1 MCAEDFY
8 LLNVSAPASIDNCV
22 VRAKIACAWSFGRR
36 LFPSHEAHT
45 DSIPTRCA
53 RDGHAPLRAP
63 LFSQVPAPEVP
74 GAQVPGAQ
82 VPLCRALAR
91 ADSNH
96 RKSKTRTLSKSGFRR
111 LATFGVSLC
120 ASLVTAAD
128 QQRATFFANAPSSSS
143 QACDDSLY
151 KCGRNTTLHTLNVSS
166 GVWRLSEQSLDFY
179 KCKEAA
185 LGGTPCPGGAG
196 AGTLGED
203 YCREGHTGPL
213 CSSCANESYYFSEGT
228 STRLPSR

>member
-111 LATFGVSLC
+111 LATVGVSLC

-128 QQRATFFANAPSSSS
+128 QQRPTFFCECALLLLTGMRRLAV
-143 QACDDSLY
+143 QVRAQHDAAHAQRLERRLASL
-151 KCGRNTTLHTLNVSS
+151 GAVA
-166 GVWRLSEQSLDFY
+166 RLLQVQGGGSRGDAVPRRRRSRHSRRRLLPRG
-179 KCKEAA
+179 AHGTA
-185 LGGTPCPGGAG
+185 L
-196 AGTLGED
+196 LFM
-203 YCREGHTGPL
+203 RQRVVL
-213 CSSCANESYYFSEGT
+213 F
-228 STRLPSR
+228 